1 MTSVEKSVENKKGKR
16 GPATKKQRA
25 KAKRLKKQ
33 PPAQPKRE
41 PREKLNKQGLRR
53 IADAVVRE
61 TILQMCREAGVASSV
76 KPEAIAQAIYPEKW
90 QRMLKR
96 VRLMGKQMAVAG
108 DLVILRKGQS
118 VDPEEAK
125 GLIRLQITEQGLT
138 VDEEE

>member
-1 MTSVEKSVENKKGKR
+1 MQNKKGKR

-25 KAKRLKKQ
+25 KAKWLKKH
-33 PPAQPKRE
+33 PPAKPKDE

-53 IADAVVRE
+53 IADALVRE
-61 TILQMCREAGVASSV
+61 TILQMCREAGLTGSV
-76 KPEAIAQAIYPEKW
+76 KPEVIAQTIYPEKW

-96 VRLMGKQMAVAG
+96 VRLMAKQMAVAG
-108 DLVILRKGQS
+108 DLLILRKGQP

-138 VDEEE
+138 ADEEE